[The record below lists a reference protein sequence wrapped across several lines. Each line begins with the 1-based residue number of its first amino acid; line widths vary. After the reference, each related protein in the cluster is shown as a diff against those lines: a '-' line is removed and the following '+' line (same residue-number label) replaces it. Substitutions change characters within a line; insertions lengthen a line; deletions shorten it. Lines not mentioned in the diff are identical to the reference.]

1 MPGKDKTLKHR
12 FLRYEFKYYFTSKQ
26 RHDIESELQ
35 HFMQLDPFVEDHPN
49 KKYFV
54 RSLYFDAPNL
64 VAYDE
69 KTDGIK
75 FRNKFRLRTY
85 SEDTNGGVPIF
96 LEQKGRVNNYV
107 FKERS
112 ILPENLQDI
121 LKNGVT
127 REFLKS
133 VLRTSLSRIP
143 KEVFQKFL
151 FQVLYLRLQPVVLV
165 DYYRRPYVS
174 RYDLEFRLTFDD
186 SLHGMPTSR
195 LFPRRSALRRRLIP
209 GYTIL
214 EIKFLSH
221 IPAWFHRLIRTYDL
235 ERFSL
240 SKYCLGLNSTG
251 LVKNREKEGSH

>member
-1 MPGKDKTLKHR
+1 MDKKLKHR
-12 FLRYEFKYYFTSKQ
+12 FLRYEFKYDFANKQ
-26 RHDIESELQ
+26 RNDIESELQ
-35 HFMQLDPFVEDHPN
+35 HFMQLDPFVEDHSD

-54 RSLYFDAPNL
+54 RSLYFDTPNL
-64 VAYDE
+64 AAYDE

-75 FRNKFRLRTY
+75 YRKKFRLRTY
-85 SEDTNGGVPIF
+85 SEDTHCGVPIF

-112 ILPENLQDI
+112 ILPESLQAI
-121 LKNGVT
+121 LRNGVT
-127 REFLKS
+127 RRFVKS
-133 VLRTSLSRIP
+133 VLATRLSRVP
-143 KEVFQKFL
+143 KEVFQKFV
-151 FQVLYLRLQPVVLV
+151 FQVLYLRLQPAVLV
-165 DYYRRPYVS
+165 DYHRRPYVS

-186 SLHGMPTSR
+186 GLHGMPSSI
-195 LFPRRSALRRRLIP
+195 LFPKRTSLRRRLIP

-251 LVKNREKEGSH
+251 LVENREKEGSH